1 MFKIS
6 IETGIYVITILM
18 IIAFLTPLV
27 RFMYEIAEGS
37 LGIRTYV
44 TMEKDVFLLNME
56 ISYNGS
62 EALEKTVIELKLYKG
77 NQMTINKTYNIG
89 VLRKG
94 DKKIISI
101 EIPKSLYNFTTMEFQ
116 LRCVITNLYP
126 ITISYKQSL
135 SR

>member
-1 MFKIS
+1 VFKIS

>member
-27 RFMYEIAEGS
+27 RFIYEIAEGS
-37 LGIRTYV
+37 LEIRTYV

-62 EALEKTVIELKLYKG
+62 EVLDKTVIKLKLYKD

-101 EIPKSLYNFTTMEFQ
+101 EIPESLYNFTTIEFQ

-126 ITISYKQSL
+126 ITINYKQSL

>member
-1 MFKIS
+1 
-6 IETGIYVITILM
+6 M

-27 RFMYEIAEGS
+27 RFIYEIAEGS
-37 LGIRTYV
+37 LEIRTYV

-62 EALEKTVIELKLYKG
+62 EVLDKTVIKLKLYKD

-101 EIPKSLYNFTTMEFQ
+101 EIPESLYNFTTIEFQ

-126 ITISYKQSL
+126 ITINYKQSL